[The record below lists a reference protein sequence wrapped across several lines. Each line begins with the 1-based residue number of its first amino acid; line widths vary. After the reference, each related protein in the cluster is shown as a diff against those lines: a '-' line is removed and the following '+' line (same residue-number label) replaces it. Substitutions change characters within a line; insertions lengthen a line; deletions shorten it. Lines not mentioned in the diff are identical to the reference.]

1 MSGTIVRYDGGAVA
15 PHNRQAHARSPPP
28 AAATDARQ
36 APITRKRPNERD
48 AHSGRLLGVVPRVTG
63 TNTATPQRNVTR
75 LLHAFMWPALPGSKK
90 RLVDEPA
97 DADRGAHAKHSRH
110 APPPSRAIMLKPP
123 APQPPVIQITYA
135 LPQDDLAGRLQCM
148 LQQALAQGLGPL
160 LQRRPVV
167 VAQAIA
173 AHPPPALALRAAP
186 TAPQPPVGLI
196 TGPGPTQLPAQL
208 LLTAAGLREEAQRA
222 VQQHPRLTR
231 QLIHQRAAAGVPT
244 TLAAIEAAEV
254 VHETAQLIVLLPPY
268 ALATVCGTSIDRI
281 YRATP
286 QQVMDHLLRH
296 TRRRWVASTIS
307 GARCAYVRLLLWL
320 EAHDI
325 EHDGTL
331 DGMTLGSYLD
341 DVDRTARARCA
352 ARQQL
357 LAASGGARPRG
368 TPQTG
373 AHAAK
378 GQWSHLDYLRRHW
391 GLQLATPA
399 ARARYE
405 PSRRP
410 PKAAPP
416 PAIRAVFTLEALLVR
431 HQNTLSNP
439 VLNAA
444 AATLFLA
451 YAVSRVEQAQSC
463 YFDGWQDGFLH
474 GVFLLDKHPNPDKRR
489 PRRFWVPATGL
500 LGTCEWMDI
509 LVRTLTGNEDAC
521 AVFLEND
528 SPTGDPFRAIRTF
541 PAAMAKDRVAV
552 AKRAIWRRIVGI
564 QIANENTLHS
574 ERHFLPHAA
583 EARGEPP
590 EEAVELGRWSG
601 STAQDADLEP
611 TLRAKRCHRLRVGT
625 LPDRY
630 AQAAK
635 VGRVIGIITRQMDA
649 IRKTIWSR
657 WDALPWAG
665 GWQLL
670 AATTQPP

>member
-1 MSGTIVRYDGGAVA
+1 MWPELPSAKRRTAGEPTDVDRGAA
-15 PHNRQAHARSPPP
+15 KQ
-28 AAATDARQ
+28 ARQ
-36 APITRKRPNERD
+36 AP
-48 AHSGRLLGVVPRVTG
+48 S
-63 TNTATPQRNVTR
+63 Q
-75 LLHAFMWPALPGSKK
+75 
-90 RLVDEPA
+90 
-97 DADRGAHAKHSRH
+97 
-110 APPPSRAIMLKPP
+110 SRAIILIPP
-123 APQPPVIQITYA
+123 ARQPPAIQITYA
-135 LPQDDLAGRLQCM
+135 QPQNDLADRLQRM
-148 LQQALAQGLGPL
+148 LQQALAQGLGPPQ
-160 LQRRPVV
+160 QRQPAVIARPVT
-167 VAQAIA
+167 AQP
-173 AHPPPALALRAAP
+173 HPALTLRAAP
-186 TAPQPPVGLI
+186 TTVPGPPPGGLI
-196 TGPGPTQLPAQL
+196 AVQCPTPLPGQL
-208 LLTAAGLREEAQRA
+208 LLTAAGLREEARRA
-222 VQQHPRLTR
+222 AQQHPRLTR
-231 QLIHQRAAAGVPT
+231 QVIHQRAAAGMPT
-244 TLAAIEAAEV
+244 TLAAIEAANV
-254 VHETAQLIVLLPPY
+254 VHETALLVVLLPPY
-268 ALATVCGTSIDRI
+268 ALATVCGTTVDRI
-281 YRATP
+281 FRATP
-286 QQVMDHLLRH
+286 QQVMDHLMRH

-325 EHDGTL
+325 EHDGTV

-341 DVDRTARARCA
+341 DVDRAARARCA
-352 ARQQL
+352 AREAL
-357 LAASGGARPRG
+357 LAASGSDRPRG

-373 AHAAK
+373 AHAAT
-378 GQWSHLDYLRRHW
+378 GQWSHLDYLRRRW

-410 PKAAPP
+410 PKAATP

-431 HQNTLSNP
+431 HQSTLSNP

-489 PRRFWVPATGL
+489 PRRFWVPSTGL
-500 LGTCEWMDI
+500 LGTSEWMDI
-509 LVRTLTGNEDAC
+509 LVRTLTGNEAAC

-528 SPTGDPFRAIRTF
+528 SPTGDPFRATRTF

-552 AKRAIWRRIVGI
+552 AKRAIWRRVVGA

-601 STAQDADLEP
+601 STAQDTDLEP
-611 TLRAKRCHRLRVGT
+611 TVRAARCHRLRVGT

-630 AQAAK
+630 AQVAK
-635 VGRVIGIITRQMDA
+635 VGRVLGIISRQMDA

-657 WDALPWAG
+657 WDALPLTG

-670 AATTQPP
+670 AAPNPPL